1 MGVLRGIGYFLA
13 SVILIIG
20 ILFLPVGIV
29 LIIPAIIWMW
39 YLHKG
44 GQLTAIQKE
53 MKRIRQIKEL
63 ETQYKLNKQAIDMR
77 RGWETDTS
85 NDIF

>member
-77 RGWETDTS
+77 KGWETDTS